1 LTVDD
6 PTVVRLVRLVVA
18 TDWDAGFQLGP
29 RTEPLPDVPPGGEYV
44 VECAPQR
51 SVVIREAIVHDFQLV
66 QVATARQTVRV
77 TRTTTTGGPTLS
89 ESRGASPVRAY
100 HLDAPVAVPAGDI
113 VAILLR
119 NDSAASRKQKVPVL
133 VRQDAASARND
144 PAPTGR
150 AEDSVA
156 CPACGKVPGD
166 SCDGPAS
173 HPSRLALYRTRRT

>member
-1 LTVDD
+1 MTAED
-6 PTVVRLVRLVVA
+6 PVVVRLVRLVIA

-51 SVVIREAIVHDFQLV
+51 AVVIREAVVHDFKLV
-66 QVATARQTVRV
+66 QVATARQTAWVRGV
-77 TRTTTTGGPTLS
+77 EGRS
-89 ESRGASPVRAY
+89 SSPLRVY
-100 HLDAPVAVPAGDI
+100 HLDAPVAVPAGEI

-119 NDSAASRKQKVPVL
+119 NDTTAARKQKVPAL
-133 VRQDAASARND
+133 VRQDGATARVD

-150 AEDSVA
+150 AEDIVG
-156 CPACGKVPGD
+156 CPACGKRPGEA
-166 SCDGPAS
+166 CDGPAS

>member
-1 LTVDD
+1 MTVDD

-51 SVVIREAIVHDFQLV
+51 SVVIREAVVHDFQLV
-66 QVATARQTVRV
+66 QVATARQTAHVRDV
-77 TRTTTTGGPTLS
+77 EGRSTTQ
-89 ESRGASPVRAY
+89 VRAY
-100 HLDAPVAVPAGDI
+100 HLDVPVNVPAGEI

-119 NDSAASRKQKVPVL
+119 NDSGTPRKQKVPVL
-133 VRQDAASARND
+133 VRQDSASARND

-150 AEDSVA
+150 AEDVVA
-156 CPACGKVPGD
+156 CPACGKAPGD